1 MRSSAPVLYPNES
14 VSQKVTAYAESH
26 STDLP
31 THIVA
36 YHEHIENTQPETS
49 MLMISNFQA
58 QNHIWLSK
66 LIGAKRILEIG
77 VYVGYSGMIWSHAV
91 GPDGTVTGLEFNA
104 DYAKQAEAAW
114 AANGIKNASVVV
126 GDALETLPALNPSEP
141 YDLIFID
148 AQKSGYPAYLSTILA
163 ASPASGGKGRLLRP
177 GGLIV
182 ADNVLRRGMV
192 ADDSDG
198 NPYAVGGKEA
208 YRSAY
213 SRSEDIE
220 KMREFNAAVHDEPRL
235 DSWLMPLY
243 DGVHLARLVD

>member
-31 THIVA
+31 AHIVA

-66 LIGAKRILEIG
+66 LIGAKRVLEIG

-192 ADDSDG
+192 ADDSG
-198 NPYAVGGKEA
+198 ENPYVAGEKEA

-213 SRSEDIE
+213 SRSEDID
-220 KMREFNAAVHDEPRL
+220 KLREFNAAVHGEPRL

>member
-1 MRSSAPVLYPNES
+1 MKSSAPVLYPNES

-31 THIVA
+31 AHIVA
-36 YHEHIENTQPETS
+36 YHEHIDTTQPETS

-58 QNHIWLSK
+58 QNHIWLAK

-126 GDALETLPALNPSEP
+126 GDALENLPALNPSEP

-163 ASPASGGKGRLLRP
+163 ASPASGGKTRLLRP
-177 GGLIV
+177 GGLVV
-182 ADNVLRRGMV
+182 ADNVLRRGIV

-198 NPYAVGGKEA
+198 NPWVVGEKAQRAA
-208 YRSAY
+208 YW
-213 SRSEDIE
+213 RSEDVD
-220 KMREFNAAVHDEPRL
+220 KLREFNDAVHDEPRL

>member
-1 MRSSAPVLYPNES
+1 MKSSAPVLYPNES

-31 THIVA
+31 AHIVA
-36 YHEHIENTQPETS
+36 YHEHIDTTQPETS

-58 QNHIWLSK
+58 QNHIWLAK

-126 GDALETLPALNPSEP
+126 GDALETLPALSPSEP

-182 ADNVLRRGMV
+182 ADNVLRRGIV

-198 NPYAVGGKEA
+198 NPWAVGEKA
-208 YRSAY
+208 YRAAY
-213 SRSEDIE
+213 ARSEDVD
-220 KMREFNAAVHDEPRL
+220 KLREFNAAVHDEPRL

>member
-1 MRSSAPVLYPNES
+1 MKSSVSVLYPNES
-14 VSQKVTAYAESH
+14 VARNVTTYSESR

-31 THIVA
+31 AHIVA
-36 YHEHIENTQPETS
+36 YHEHIDATQPETS

-58 QNHIWLSK
+58 QNHIWLAK
-66 LIGAKRILEIG
+66 LIGAKRVLEIG

-114 AANGIKNASVVV
+114 AANGITNASVIV
-126 GDALETLPALNPSEP
+126 GDALETLPALSPSEP

-163 ASPASGGKGRLLRP
+163 ASAPSSSTRLLRA
-177 GGLIV
+177 GGLVV
-182 ADNVLRRGMV
+182 ADNVLRRGIV
-192 ADDSDG
+192 ADDSDE
-198 NPYAVGGKEA
+198 NPWVVKEKAERAA
-208 YRSAY
+208 YW
-213 SRSEDIE
+213 RSEDVE
-220 KMREFNAAVHDEPRL
+220 KLREFNDAVHEEPRL

-243 DGVHLARLVD
+243 DGVHLASLVD